1 MSQMLEA
8 ARATTVALR
17 RSSDRSDETQV
28 LMFCAIGL
36 VVSLVALLVA
46 PGWVFQP
53 QDFLQ
58 MP

>member
-1 MSQMLEA
+1 MSQTLDA
-8 ARATTVALR
+8 VRAVTVSAR
-17 RSSDRSDETQV
+17 RSTDRSDQTQV
-28 LMFCAIGL
+28 LIFCAIGL

>member
-8 ARATTVALR
+8 ARVAAPDVR
-17 RSSDRSDETQV
+17 RGTDGSDQTQV

-36 VVSLVALLVA
+36 VVSLIALLVA